1 MNTKKY
7 AYSKFLYLL
16 NSVASQLAP
25 ALPFCLGM
33 VWAAANVA
41 LAPTGSWAEDDK
53 QPTPAAEKN
62 ASASDS
68 LPPTRP
74 VRAVLPAPWTPPTG
88 AVGTIDFAEVT
99 QADAWLRHVA
109 LGDPSFDNFRHAES
123 NPVVRGKPPFEWPVN
138 GVLFADPQ
146 SGNWYLYVGHYHDKY
161 QLGPKFEPT
170 HCRAYR
176 SVDKGRTWLEIG
188 PIFPGSSFHFQGD
201 KEPSNVAPDVSVV
214 YDGGRYHLAYD
225 WVSDNLGWEQVWNPP
240 GGLDSGIAYAWAE
253 KPEGPF
259 HRLAQP
265 TVRNSKIRNCNPLS
279 EKYSRFYA
287 SSLIRREN
295 DWLVLCS
302 ADASV
307 FFRSVQV
314 MTAKEPTGPWSDPVA
329 VLSVEGD
336 RYYPHTVETYP
347 AFVHDGYV
355 YAPKTSVAANRDY
368 QVIYRAKIEEAHRP
382 EAWELFQ
389 DGSVWHSEFVSHE
402 AAGIWGQTFNGFVDS
417 EGVFQVMF
425 PSKDSTNLGTI
436 NLASRPWNK
445 PLRDRGFT
453 FGAYGGRSL
462 TLLRSAYRGFT
473 LETDFS
479 LRGAGARIVWGYH
492 APIGPNSHVCGAT
505 LHPLCLTRHYALAI
519 QARAWQV
526 LSVNAAGKATILA
539 RGTLEAGVARKIAL
553 SVGDNGDVQLTLE
566 GKPAWQGKLPVIA
579 GPIGVLLEPHTS
591 LAVDRFSVTGRVEP
605 AVFSWLC
612 TEGMSAGVYHNDWTV
627 ARSTDY
633 RFGIAAV
640 RTAPGGRVK
649 WNFRGRGFRLWLPKG
664 PEYGRCE
671 ILLDGRKLAEVDLRA
686 DRPEPSSAVY
696 DCEDAGD
703 GYHAVVV
710 KSIAGH
716 FAADSL
722 DVLN

>member
-1 MNTKKY
+1 
-7 AYSKFLYLL
+7 
-16 NSVASQLAP
+16 
-25 ALPFCLGM
+25 M
-33 VWAAANVA
+33 VWAAASVA
-41 LAPTGSWAEDDK
+41 LAPAESWAQDAN
-53 QPTPAAEKN
+53 QPTRVAEKKV
-62 ASASDS
+62 SASDS
-68 LPPTRP
+68 LSPTGP
-74 VRAVLPAPWTPPTG
+74 VRAVLPAAWTPSTG
-88 AVGTIDFAEVT
+88 ATGTIDFAEAA

-123 NPVVRGKPPFEWPVN
+123 NPVIRGKPPFEWPVN
-138 GVLFADPQ
+138 GVLFEDPK
-146 SGNWYLYVGHYHDKY
+146 SGNWYLYVGHYHAGYKF
-161 QLGPKFEPT
+161 GPKYEPT

-176 SVDKGRTWLEIG
+176 SVDKGRTWREIG
-188 PIFPGSSFHFQGD
+188 PIFTGPSFHFQDD
-201 KEPSNVAPDVSVV
+201 KEPCNVAPDVSVLFA
-214 YDGGRYHLAYD
+214 GGRYHMAYD
-225 WVSDNLGWEQVWNPP
+225 WLSDNLRWGQVRNPK

-265 TVRNSKIRNCNPLS
+265 TLRNSQTRKRYPLS
-279 EKYSRFYA
+279 EKYYRLYA
-287 SSLIRREN
+287 PSLIRREK
-295 DWLVLCS
+295 DWLMLSSVDVRSFFWGVL
-302 ADASV
+302 A
-307 FFRSVQV
+307 
-314 MTAKEPTGPWSDPVA
+314 MTAKEPAGPWSDPVM
-329 VLSVEGD
+329 VSSVEGD

-355 YAPKTSVAANRDY
+355 YAPKTSVALNRDY

-382 EAWELFQ
+382 EAWELYQ

-402 AAGIWGQTFNGFVDS
+402 AAGIWGQTFNGFVDG

-425 PSKDSTNLGTI
+425 PSLDDAKRGTI

-445 PLRDRGFT
+445 PLRDRGFV

-473 LETDFS
+473 LEADFS
-479 LRGAGARIVWGYH
+479 LRGAGARIMWGYR
-492 APIGPNSHVCGAT
+492 APVGPNTHRCIAT
-505 LHPLCLTRHYALAI
+505 LHPLCLTRHYALAM

-526 LSVNAAGKATILA
+526 LSINAAGTASTLA
-539 RGTLEAGVARKIAL
+539 RGALEDGVARKIAL
-553 SVGDNGDVQLTLE
+553 SVGDNGDVQLTLQ
-566 GKPAWQGKLPVIA
+566 GKPTWRGRLPVIA
-579 GPIGVLLEPHTS
+579 GPIGLCLEPHTS
-591 LAVDRFSVTGRVEP
+591 LAVDRFCVTGRVEP
-605 AVFSWLC
+605 AVFTWLC
-612 TEGMSAGVYHNDWTV
+612 TEGMSAGVNHNDWTV

-649 WNFRGRGFRLWLPKG
+649 WNFHGRGFRLWLPKS
-664 PEYGRCE
+664 PEYGQCE
-671 ILLDGRKLAEVDLRA
+671 ILLDGRRLAQVDLRA
-686 DRPEPSSAVY
+686 DQPEPSRVVY
-696 DCEDAGD
+696 DCENAGD